1 MAVWDIF
8 HDADFCCL
16 DHDDYLT
23 TCYSDAEKEEFV
35 KDWCDRH
42 AESML
47 PRNDPDFPAV
57 SKTFLKQ
64 LVFVKKQPKDNP
76 LTCQGGEI
84 LKQINVSNN
93 LSAVLEAVRKLIVY
107 AEQTYG
113 VSEYDLGVEIHEC
126 EEDYKVRQVLL
137 ACSFDEFQDGT
148 RTRYNYRIE
157 FYGY

>member
-8 HDADFCCL
+8 HGTDFCGL

-23 TCYSDAEKEEFV
+23 TCYTDEEKEKFV

-47 PRNDPDFPAV
+47 PRNDPDFSAV

-107 AEQTYG
+107 AEQTYS
-113 VSEYDLGVEIHEC
+113 VSEYDLGIEIHEC

>member
-8 HDADFCCL
+8 HSADFCGSDL
-16 DHDDYLT
+16 DDYLT
-23 TCYSDAEKEEFV
+23 TCYTDEEKEEFV

-42 AESML
+42 AENML
-47 PRNDPDFPAV
+47 PRNAPKFSTV

-76 LTCQGGEI
+76 LTCQGSET
-84 LKQINVSNN
+84 LKKINVSSN
-93 LSAVLEAVRKLIVY
+93 LSTVLEAVRKLTVY
-107 AEQTYG
+107 AEQTYS
-113 VSEYDLGVEIHEC
+113 VSEYDLSIEIHEC
-126 EEDYKVRQVLL
+126 KEDYKVRLVLL